1 MSSHVFSL
9 LFKVLLNSTL
19 SWWKTICFVGLVLL
33 GLNAGLGKHWSLCM
47 GASETRSSWGGRR
60 RDWSTQQQWGFHCW
74 EVVISPA
81 EWRNA
86 WLAGRCW
93 GRGVTGLALHQL
105 HKHPVGKLG
114 LYLWSIFRPCKSS
127 SQSPLLKSY
136 FGLFF
141 PTSCFLSLL
150 SNWSTFPRSCN
161 LISCLLCLLWFSQ
174 LCNHTFN

>member
-33 GLNAGLGKHWSLCM
+33 ELNAGLGKHQSLCR
-47 GASETRSSWGGRR
+47 GASGTRSSWGGRK
-60 RDWSTQQQWGFHCW
+60 RDWGTQQAVGFPLLGN
-74 EVVISPA
+74 VISPA
-81 EWRNA
+81 EWRNP

-105 HKHPVGKLG
+105 HKHPVDK
-114 LYLWSIFRPCKSS
+114 WVCI
-127 SQSPLLKSY
+127 SQVFWDLVHPHPHLLCLSPTP

-141 PTSCFLSLL
+141 PTSCFLSLF
-150 SNWSTFPRSCN
+150 SNWSTF
-161 LISCLLCLLWFSQ
+161 LLSSYF
-174 LCNHTFN
+174 LCSLSSVILSTL